1 MRVTTKN
8 LMNNYLRNLN
18 GNLVQLQ
25 KYQNQMSSGKEI
37 LKPSDDPFGTIR
49 AMDLDTSIKQNDQYH
64 KNIEDSLGWI
74 GMTESAL
81 GNMTD
86 TLQRA
91 RELTVYGS
99 NGTLSDNDM
108 KAIGEE
114 LKQIISQVAE
124 VGNTNYDGRYVFAGQ
139 ATSSTP
145 FEVVNDE
152 IQTSPNT
159 TGNLKREISENVTM
173 DINVSGERLMNDS
186 GESLSTTLKNVYD
199 RLMNGDNSAL
209 SSDSIAKL
217 DEQIDN
223 VLGLRAEMGAKF
235 NRLESAKVRNEAQ
248 NLNMTELYAK
258 TIDIDIAEKV
268 MQYSMMESVYQAS
281 LATGG
286 KILQPTLLNYL

>member
-37 LKPSDDPFGTIR
+37 LKPSDNPFGTIR

-99 NGTLSDNDM
+99 NGTLSDTDM

-124 VGNTNYDGRYVFAGQ
+124 VGNTNFDGRYVFAGQ
-139 ATSSTP
+139 STSSTP
-145 FEVVNDE
+145 FKVVNNE
-152 IQTSPNT
+152 IQISLNT

-173 DINVSGERLMNDS
+173 DINVSGERLMNDT

-199 RLMNGDNSAL
+199 RLMNGDNDTL

-223 VLGLRAEMGAKF
+223 VLSLRAEMGAKY

>member
-37 LKPSDDPFGTIR
+37 LKPSDNPFGTIR

-99 NGTLSDNDM
+99 NGTLSDTDM

-124 VGNTNYDGRYVFAGQ
+124 VGNTNFDGRYVFAGQ
-139 ATSSTP
+139 STSSTP
-145 FEVVNDE
+145 FKVVNNE
-152 IQTSPNT
+152 IQISLNT

-173 DINVSGERLMNDS
+173 DINVSGERLMNDT

-199 RLMNGDNSAL
+199 RLMNGDNDAL

-223 VLGLRAEMGAKF
+223 VLSLRAEMGAKY

>member
-8 LMNNYLRNLN
+8 LMNNYLKNLN
-18 GNLVQLQ
+18 GNLVQMQ

-64 KNIEDSLGWI
+64 KNIADSLGWI

-91 RELTVYGS
+91 RELTVYGA
-99 NGTLSDNDM
+99 NGALADGDM
-108 KAIGEE
+108 EAIAEE

-124 VGNTNYDGRYVFAGQ
+124 IGNTNYDGRYVFAGQ

-145 FEVVNDE
+145 FEVVSDE
-152 IQTSPNT
+152 IQISSST
-159 TGNLKREISENVTM
+159 TGALKREISENVTM
-173 DINVSGERLMNDS
+173 DINVSGERLMNDN

-209 SSDSIAKL
+209 SDDSIKKI

-223 VLGLRAEMGAKF
+223 VLSLRAEMGAKF